1 MTSQQKNIQIL
12 LTALKASED
21 LTLSITENTF
31 DAKTNY
37 YSLRNLKDW
46 WHKNSEQSEIDLRV

>member
-12 LTALKASED
+12 LTGLKTSED

-46 WHKNSEQSEIDLRV
+46 WQKNREQSEIDLRV

>member
-12 LTALKASED
+12 LTGLKTSED

-46 WHKNSEQSEIDLRV
+46 WHKNSERSEIDLRV

>member
-31 DAKTNY
+31 DTKTNY

-46 WHKNSEQSEIDLRV
+46 WQKNREQSEIDLRV

>member
-31 DAKTNY
+31 DAKKNY

-46 WHKNSEQSEIDLRV
+46 WQENREQSEIDLRL

>member
-46 WHKNSEQSEIDLRV
+46 WHKNSERSEIDLRV

>member
-31 DAKTNY
+31 DTKTNY

-46 WHKNSEQSEIDLRV
+46 WQKNREQSEIDLRL

>member
-12 LTALKASED
+12 LTALKTSED

-37 YSLRNLKDW
+37 YSLRNLNDCW
-46 WHKNSEQSEIDLRV
+46 QKNREQSEIDFRV